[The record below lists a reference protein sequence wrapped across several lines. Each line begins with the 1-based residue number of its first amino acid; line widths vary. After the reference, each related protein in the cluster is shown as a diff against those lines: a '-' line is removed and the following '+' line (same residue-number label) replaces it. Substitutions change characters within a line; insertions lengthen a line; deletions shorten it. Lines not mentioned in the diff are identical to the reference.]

1 MEQCRPSGLK
11 IPKDAMLSEALSMEP
26 TKGYAS
32 GAYQGAH
39 SFSSTPGAMA
49 TSCYA

>member
-1 MEQCRPSGLK
+1 MEQSRPSGLK
-11 IPKDAMLSEALSMEP
+11 IPKDAMLSEALSMKP

-32 GAYQGAH
+32 GAYQRTH

-49 TSCYA
+49 TCCYT